1 LGAANQSNWERFV
14 DVIGMSKLKKDSRFM
29 TSDMRQ
35 INRKELE
42 VILEKVF
49 STKNNK
55 EWISTLLD
63 NGIPA
68 GPIYNM
74 KEVWED
80 DHVNSR
86 NMNIKIDHP
95 NLKNSQNIGIVAKL
109 KSTPGQIKTPAP
121 LYGEHTEE
129 ILQELD
135 YTESEISNLI
145 QKKIAGMK

>member
-1 LGAANQSNWERFV
+1 MSFDIFGEIGRHARLAVGVNELPLGSPV
-14 DVIGMSKLKKDSRFM
+14 
-29 TSDMRQ
+29 
-35 INRKELE
+35 ELE

-74 KEVWED
+74 KEGWED

-86 NMNIKIDHP
+86 NMNIKIDNP
-95 NLKNSQNIGIVAKL
+95 NIKNSQNIGIVDKL

-129 ILQELD
+129 I
-135 YTESEISNLI
+135 
-145 QKKIAGMK
+145 

>member
-1 LGAANQSNWERFV
+1 
-14 DVIGMSKLKKDSRFM
+14 M

>member
-1 LGAANQSNWERFV
+1 
-14 DVIGMSKLKKDSRFM
+14 M

-55 EWISTLLD
+55 EWISKLLD

>member
-1 LGAANQSNWERFV
+1 
-14 DVIGMSKLKKDSRFM
+14 M

-55 EWISTLLD
+55 EWISKLLD

-145 QKKIAGMK
+145 QKKNSRNEIITPITSF